1 MVGGSELYPQDLG
14 LILSYYCN
22 SACKHCLYNCGPRW
36 EREAITAEALA
47 EALDAVTVWPHP
59 PQVHFT
65 GGEPF
70 LHFELLEEGVRMA
83 VERDIRCYVET
94 SASWCLDEGKVRERF
109 EQLRVAGLGAVLV
122 SCSPFHAE
130 KIPPSR
136 TLRTVQAALEV
147 FGERGTIVYL
157 PEYLR
162 VIQLFDLERPT
173 PLSKYEEIMGAEEAG
188 RILWGG
194 YGIISGGRSGYHLGH
209 LVPSYPVEAF
219 EGANCTG
226 EILHAH
232 HSHFDLYGNYI
243 SGFCGGLT
251 VGSWRALPQLL
262 DDYRTGRYPALIE
275 TLVERGPYGLYRMA
289 IEAYAYRALEEG
301 YAGKCHLCVDVRRYL
316 AEMGDFAELEPRAFY
331 ENIG

>member
-1 MVGGSELYPQDLG
+1 MVGGATLYPQDLG

-36 EREAITAEALA
+36 EHEAITAEALA
-47 EALDAVTVWPHP
+47 QALDAVTVWPRP

-70 LHFELLEEGVRMA
+70 LHFQRLLDGTRIA
-83 VERDIRCYVET
+83 VERGIRCYVET
-94 SASWCLDEGKVRERF
+94 SASWCLDDDDVLDRF
-109 EQLRVAGLGAVLV
+109 EQLFEAGLGAVLV

-130 KIPPSR
+130 KIPPTR
-136 TLRTVQAALEV
+136 TLRAVRAALEV

-157 PEYLR
+157 PEFLG
-162 VIQLFDLERPT
+162 VIQSFDLERPT
-173 PLSKYEEIMGAEEAG
+173 PLSRYEEIMGAEEAG

-209 LVPSYPVEAF
+209 LVPSYPAESF
-219 EGANCTG
+219 EGATCAA
-226 EILHAH
+226 EILYAH

-251 VGSWRALPQLL
+251 VGSWHSLPQLL
-262 DDYRTGRYPALIE
+262 DDYRSRRYPPLVE
-275 TLVERGPYGLYRMA
+275 TLIVDGPYALCGFAQREYG
-289 IEAYAYRALEEG
+289 YRALEGG
-301 YAGKCHLCVDVRRYL
+301 YAGKCHLCVDVRRHL
-316 AEMGDFAELEPRAFY
+316 VAAGDFAELAPRAFY
-331 ENIG
+331 KNIG